1 MSAPMNIQEAQAA
14 RQKLEQEI
22 ARLVLEFSRQT
33 GVAVVSIDLWSVTA
47 VGGSVG
53 NYGVRVGA
61 RL

>member
-22 ARLVLEFSRQT
+22 ARLVLEFTKQT
-33 GVAVVSIDLWSVTA
+33 GVAVVSIDLWSVTTVA
-47 VGGSVG
+47 GSVG
-53 NYGVRVGA
+53 NYGVRVEA